1 MPRKPAEVT
10 DVPNTVT
17 NEVPA
22 EAAEKSAKV
31 AEAREPGPTTTRT
44 GAQALAVETDAGVR
58 TFTAGGEKGQRINEL
73 LTTRQDLSRK
83 EIAEMVGCS
92 QSRVAEVARV
102 LGLTRK
108 REPKAEVVEQE
119 TVNA

>member
-1 MPRKPAEVT
+1 MPRKPAEVVE
-10 DVPNTVT
+10 DVATQI
-17 NEVPA
+17 EEAPA
-22 EAAEKSAKV
+22 KAAKV
-31 AEAREPGPTTTRT
+31 TETREPGPTTTRT

-108 REPKAEVVEQE
+108 RDPKPADEEVKE